1 MKVLFNVRYPLA
13 WARGGFGVLI
23 ERLKTSLDELDVDIQ
38 FVDYTSEET
47 QCADVIHY
55 WGLPSC
61 QTMWHASDMLGM
73 KRVVTY
79 LGPAMAGTPTV
90 KNHIQRLVRSGL
102 VKGLN
107 SSRLFGC
114 MAIGVE
120 DADAFLF
127 QNEAERRYAM
137 FMYGWDPLR
146 CHVVPNGVDDIFFDE
161 SIAPETTNALFYP
174 AYICPRKNQVAVA
187 RAAKKEQV
195 PVVFIGVDQGEYP
208 EYFEEF
214 KREVDDKYVIWL
226 GEIKDQRRFAALYR
240 GSLGTFLASEA
251 ENLPLVFPQ
260 SLACGR
266 PVMCTKL
273 PSVESFF
280 GDQIQYC
287 SPATDPHF
295 SWHLKGFYDFC
306 LSGGTQ
312 QVDLLSWKD
321 VGQQMLSIYQSIMG
335 KTS

>member
-1 MKVLFNVRYPLA
+1 MKVIFNVRYPLA
-13 WARGGFGVLI
+13 WAKGGVGVLI
-23 ERLKTSLDELDVDIQ
+23 QQAKVALEGLGIEVEW
-38 FVDYTSEET
+38 VDYTCEEA
-47 QCADVIHY
+47 QKADIVHY
-55 WGLPSC
+55 WGLPSSEI
-61 QTMWHASDMLGM
+61 MWHANDMLGM

-79 LGPAMAGTPTV
+79 LGPAMAGNPNIKSYV
-90 KNHIQRLVRSGL
+90 QRTIRSGL
-102 VKGLN
+102 IKGLN

-127 QNEAERRYAM
+127 QNEAEKRHAS
-137 FMYGWDPLR
+137 FMYGWDPSR
-146 CHVVPNGVDDIFFDE
+146 CHVVPNGVDEVFLDE
-161 SIAPETTNALFYP
+161 SIVPEKMNGLFYP

-187 RAAKKEQV
+187 RAAKKEKV
-195 PVVFIGVDQGEYP
+195 PVVFVGVDQGGYP

-214 KREVDDKYVIWL
+214 KREIDDQYVIWL
-226 GEIKDQRRFAALYR
+226 GEVKDQRRFAALYR
-240 GSLGTFLASEA
+240 GTLGTFLASEA

-260 SLACGR
+260 SLACGH

-280 GDQIQYC
+280 GNKIQYC
-287 SPATDPHF
+287 PPATDPQF
-295 SWHLKGFYDFC
+295 SWHLRGFYDFC

-312 QVDLLSWKD
+312 QIDLISWAD
-321 VGQQMLSIYQSIMG
+321 VGRQMLNIYQSITG